1 MTGFKPTAI
10 VAALIVGIYFGMQL
24 LNSVIPVSAAGPG
37 SGVGPGGSPVPGPG
51 ATALPVDPTPAVPS
65 QPTPDPNQ
73 PGGRTVE
80 IGPLRITLPAGW
92 QAGQT
97 QDGGFQM
104 NKGAVFIDVQTLTL
118 QQPADATALCAAFL
132 QQVLA
137 PNATGFAASQPTPV
151 PINNATAAR
160 ANYTGAWANL
170 GEVEGQVTT
179 IVVGQQAFF
188 FDAWGQAGQLR
199 TLLPE
204 VELMFQT
211 MQVVQ

>member
-1 MTGFKPTAI
+1 MSGFKPTAI
-10 VAALIVGIYFGMQL
+10 VAVLIVAIYFGMQL
-24 LNSVIPVSAAGPG
+24 LNSVIPASASGTG

-65 QPTPDPNQ
+65 QPTPVPGQ
-73 PGGRTVE
+73 PGGRTIE
-80 IGPLRITLPAGW
+80 IGPLRVVLPAGW

-97 QDGGFQM
+97 QDGGFRM
-104 NKGAVFIDVQTLTL
+104 TKGAVFIDLQTLTL
-118 QQPADATALCAAFL
+118 QQAGDASALCAAFL

-137 PNATGFAASQPTPV
+137 PNATGFASSQPVPI

-160 ANYTGAWANL
+160 ANYTGAWANV
-170 GEVEGQVTT
+170 GEVEGQVTAV
-179 IVVGQQAFF
+179 VVGQQAFF